1 MTTSGLLDAS
11 WYRLTPLVPF
21 TAAPNAIHHHMIEVK
36 IGCYCLSDRESDY
49 ENNETNLIFLQ
60 KNNPFAMVQLQV
72 NNNLL
77 SDKMRIKF

>member
-1 MTTSGLLDAS
+1 MTTNGLLYAS

-36 IGCYCLSDRESDY
+36 KECYCLSDY

-60 KNNPFAMVQLQV
+60 KNNPFAMVQMQV
-72 NNNLL
+72 NNNFL